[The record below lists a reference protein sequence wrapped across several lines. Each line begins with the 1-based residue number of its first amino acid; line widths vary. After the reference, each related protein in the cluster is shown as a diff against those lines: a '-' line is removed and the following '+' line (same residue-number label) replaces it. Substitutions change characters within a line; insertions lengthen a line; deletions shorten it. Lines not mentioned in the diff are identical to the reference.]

1 MRALRV
7 CVFVCAVADVAACV
21 ALCCVLLRA
30 DGFRGAVFEVLDA
43 CARALWPHLRRER
56 EGGGGDVHVLCRNY
70 RSTPAIVAA
79 SVALVAR
86 NHGGAQH
93 AAAAASASL
102 LGGATALAA
111 ARAGGLRVQ
120 LVRCGSRRAEHARI
134 VRQLRAWTAAGVA
147 LGPAGG
153 DSAAVGVGC
162 GVAVLFHTNDDVRA
176 FVADARALGFACAA
190 AAGATPPQPGEL
202 TVATIHAVKG
212 LEFEIVFLAG
222 LYGAGG
228 GGGAPQRWPRP
239 LDDEGRRKM
248 YVAASRARSLLHIS
262 HVVTSPQAAG
272 GGVDARVS
280 ELREALR
287 AENGLHLLQDI
298 DDDGDDAAAAPPHDL
313 AALMPAL
320 SAAEAAAIVA
330 SQPGSDDE
338 DGYY

>member
-1 MRALRV
+1 
-7 CVFVCAVADVAACV
+7 
-21 ALCCVLLRA
+21 
-30 DGFRGAVFEVLDA
+30 VFEVLDA
-43 CARALWPHLRRER
+43 CARTLWPHLRRAQ
-56 EGGGGDVHVLCRNY
+56 GGGGDVHVLSSNY

-79 SVALVAR
+79 SAALVAH

-102 LGGATALAA
+102 LGGAKALAA
-111 ARAGGLRVQ
+111 ARADGLRVQ

-134 VRQLRAWTAAGVA
+134 VRQLRAWAAAGVA
-147 LGPAGG
+147 LGPNS
-153 DSAAVGVGC
+153 DVGVGC

-190 AAGATPPQPGEL
+190 AADASPPQPGEP

-228 GGGAPQRWPRP
+228 GGGVPQRWPRP
-239 LDDEGRRKM
+239 LDSEGRRKM
-248 YVAASRARSLLHIS
+248 YVAASRALSLLHIS
-262 HVVTSPQAAG
+262 HVVTSPAAAA

-287 AENGLHLLQDI
+287 AANGLHLLHDI
-298 DDDGDDAAAAPPHDL
+298 DDDGGDGDAAAAPPHDL
-313 AALMPAL
+313 AALMPAR

-330 SQPGSDDE
+330 SQPDSDDE
-338 DGYY
+338 DGYWCY

>member
-1 MRALRV
+1 M
-7 CVFVCAVADVAACV
+7 
-21 ALCCVLLRA
+21 
-30 DGFRGAVFEVLDA
+30 FEVLDA
-43 CARALWPHLRRER
+43 CARALWPHLRRAR
-56 EGGGGDVHVLCRNY
+56 EGGGGDVHVLCHNY

-79 SVALVAR
+79 SAALVAR

-102 LGGATALAA
+102 LGGAKALAA
-111 ARAGGLRVQ
+111 ARAGGLPVQ
-120 LVRCGSRRAEHARI
+120 LVRCGSRKAEHARI
-134 VRQLRAWTAAGVA
+134 VRQLRAWASAGVA
-147 LGPAGG
+147 LGPNS
-153 DSAAVGVGC
+153 DVGVGC
-162 GVAVLFHTNDDVRA
+162 GMAVLFHTNDDVRA

-190 AAGATPPQPGEL
+190 ASGATPPQPGEL

-228 GGGAPQRWPRP
+228 GRWAFP
-239 LDDEGRRKM
+239 LDGEGRRKM

-262 HVVTSPQAAG
+262 HVVTTPAAA

-280 ELREALR
+280 ELRDALR
-287 AENGLHLLQDI
+287 AAGDLHLLQDI
-298 DDDGDDAAAAPPHDL
+298 DDDGDGDAAAAAAVPHDL